1 MRIRGG
7 VLVYKRCVL
16 IFIAIHAFFN
26 ICKIGA
32 GGGGG
37 ESPCLPRIEMYLRQ
51 SASAGLI
58 YTDKIGPR
66 GLVE

>member
-37 ESPCLPRIEMYLRQ
+37 IALPSPHCDVFAAKCVSRVN
-51 SASAGLI
+51 I
-58 YTDKIGPR
+58 YR
-66 GLVE
+66 

>member
-1 MRIRGG
+1 MHFLTYARLER
-7 VLVYKRCVL
+7 
-16 IFIAIHAFFN
+16 
-26 ICKIGA
+26 
-32 GGGGG
+32 GGGG

>member
-37 ESPCLPRIEMYLRQ
+37 NRLAVPALRCICGKVRQ
-51 SASAGLI
+51 QG
-58 YTDKIGPR
+58 
-66 GLVE
+66 